1 MATVSAAPPFMD
13 GLDLGGYYR
22 PITLGTYS
30 FNAYVAGGTVP
41 DTTITSAYTVG
52 LTRVRLALA
61 VTVPSDSTWTTAG
74 NYAITPSG
82 GAAAVTVSSAA
93 VGHDGSYI
101 DLTTTSHTASGAYS
115 VAWTGLTGI
124 TDGSDAYTSTALA
137 TGARI
142 SISNGA
148 TGNVVVGNVVAGG
161 SINYRESDGNV
172 VEGNA
177 AFQVVT

>member
-1 MATVSAAPPFMD
+1 MAAV
-13 GLDLGGYYR
+13 
-22 PITLGTYS
+22 
-30 FNAYVAGGTVP
+30 NAYAPYVFDWTRFIRGAYEPASMTPYTAPGGTVP

-124 TDGSDAYTSTALA
+124 TDGSDAYTASALPA
-137 TGARI
+137 GRAITLGA
-142 SISNGA
+142 SVTNW
-148 TGNVVVGNVVAGG
+148 TVVGNSLNGG
-161 SINYRESDGNV
+161 TISFTEGTATASGND
-172 VEGNA
+172 A
-177 AFQVVT
+177 HLIVT